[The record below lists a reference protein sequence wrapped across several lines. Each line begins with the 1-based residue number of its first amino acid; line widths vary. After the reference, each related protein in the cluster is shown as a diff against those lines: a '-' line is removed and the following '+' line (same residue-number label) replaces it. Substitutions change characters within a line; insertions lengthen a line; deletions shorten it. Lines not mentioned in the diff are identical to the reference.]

1 MNFLAIFS
9 MNRIMS
15 TQFIDRFNEGGPL
28 FMSLIL
34 ICLVLSIFFLVKG
47 FLNIDKEPE
56 YSKKMMNLVG
66 DVSLLGLVLGFFGS
80 ILGLIT
86 AFDAFEGLGE
96 VNSGILAGGL
106 KVSFLT
112 TLFGSFVFIVSRIG
126 MLVLRAILKENKK

>member
-1 MNFLAIFS
+1 MNLFS
-9 MNRIMS
+9 INLIIS
-15 TQFIDRFNEGGPL
+15 TQIIDRFNEGGTL

-34 ICLVLSIFFLVKG
+34 LCLVLAIFLLIRG
-47 FLNIDKEPE
+47 FLSSTKNPE
-56 YSKKMMNLVG
+56 YSKKMVGLVG

-80 ILGLIT
+80 ILGLIS

-112 TLFGSFVFIVSRIG
+112 TLFGSFVFIISRIG
-126 MLVLRAILKENKK
+126 MIVLRAILKVNK

>member
-1 MNFLAIFS
+1 MKFLSIFS
-9 MNRIMS
+9 INLLIS
-15 TQFIDRFNEGGPL
+15 TQFVDRFNEGGTF

-34 ICLVLSIFFLVKG
+34 ICLLLAIFLLIRG
-47 FLNIDKEPE
+47 FLNIKTKPE
-56 YSKKMMNLVG
+56 YSKKMLGLVG

-80 ILGLIT
+80 IIGLIS

-112 TLFGSFVFIVSRIG
+112 TLFGSFVFIISRIG
-126 MLVLRAILKENKK
+126 MLILRTVLKETKA